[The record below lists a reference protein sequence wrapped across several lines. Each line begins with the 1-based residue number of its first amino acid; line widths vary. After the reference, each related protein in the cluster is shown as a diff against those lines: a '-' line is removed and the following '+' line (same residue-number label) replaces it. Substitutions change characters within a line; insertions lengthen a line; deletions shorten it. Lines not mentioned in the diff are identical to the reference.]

1 MAPSIAS
8 ALFLFAISGFAQDYV
23 PHLGGEV
30 FRGQEYRK
38 EIGSGLVFLLK
49 PTDTGW
55 MIGIVPKSACGDNG
69 DWATVVNAPYRNYN
83 ALFVDASYG
92 VTAAEAVGFGPRKFS
107 FVMTCDDFKRERHR
121 LEIVLW
127 PNSYSQRE
135 ADEALAKLGSSPLGR
150 ATFSILDSKI
160 SRAEN
165 NIEGKNYGKIDW
177 LRFRLDIAFQAAHW
191 RRSQ

>member
-1 MAPSIAS
+1 VTPFIAS
-8 ALFLFAISGFAQDYV
+8 ALFLVAMGGFAQDYA
-23 PHLGGEV
+23 PHLTGEV

-38 EIGSGLVFLLK
+38 EIGSGLFFLLK

-55 MIGIVPKSACGDNG
+55 MINIVPKSHCGEND
-69 DWATVVNAPYRNYN
+69 DWAHVVNAPYRNYN

-92 VTAAEAVGFGPRKFS
+92 ITAAEAVGYGPRRFS
-107 FVMTCDDFKRERHR
+107 FVVTCEDFKRERHR

-127 PNSYSQRE
+127 PYNYSQPE
-135 ADEALAKLGSSPLGR
+135 VDEASAKLGTSPLGK

-160 SRAEN
+160 SRAKE

-177 LRFRLDIAFQAAHW
+177 LRFRLDIASPAARGRPSH
-191 RRSQ
+191 